1 MPFDSNP
8 KLFGD
13 FFLKFLTKGCFW
25 KFCSWKSDR
34 RTNKNPQDI
43 PNTIIDKINKIRLL
57 RVDTVLNDNIKQLA
71 ENIDNDEKTIESER
85 VKVDENRMKLKKQNE
100 IIALFYPRIY

>member
-1 MPFDSNP
+1 M
-8 KLFGD
+8 
-13 FFLKFLTKGCFW
+13 
-25 KFCSWKSDR
+25 
-34 RTNKNPQDI
+34 
-43 PNTIIDKINKIRLL
+43 

-100 IIALFYPRIY
+100 IIALPKHFWNQ